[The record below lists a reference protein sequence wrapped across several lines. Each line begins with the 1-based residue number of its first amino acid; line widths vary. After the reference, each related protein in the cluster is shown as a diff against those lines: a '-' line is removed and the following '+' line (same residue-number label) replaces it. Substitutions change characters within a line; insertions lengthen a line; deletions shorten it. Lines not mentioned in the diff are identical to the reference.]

1 MEQLETAILADV
13 VTQFASSWQSTS
25 RFSILVKYEGHPA
38 WQAIANLTSHNIVRK
53 SDVNKPTDEE
63 EYLPTAA
70 AFELCGNAELLTKAK
85 TATTV
90 VLHTLKQMFKGER
103 KKKEGFSFEDFQRH
117 VNDIYPG
124 NNFECSSS
132 KLGLKRPAVITFP
145 KSLPHTR
152 NKMASLVRNRT
163 GPGISRHPRPTDWG
177 V

>member
-38 WQAIANLTSHNIVRK
+38 WQAIANLTSRNVIRK

-103 KKKEGFSFEDFQRH
+103 KKKEGGFLLRTSTGTSTT
-117 VNDIYPG
+117 YT
-124 NNFECSSS
+124 
-132 KLGLKRPAVITFP
+132 PATILT
-145 KSLPHTR
+145 LR
-152 NKMASLVRNRT
+152 
-163 GPGISRHPRPTDWG
+163 I
-177 V
+177 